1 MRKLGD
7 SLQTFLAGYQADDEA
22 ARKARR
28 AAVVLAKWRSA
39 IEKVYK
45 DAAPFVLS
53 HVNAV
58 YILRGEDPSEG
69 KSLVVY
75 ADDSLVR
82 SDIDARQ
89 EFIKMALR
97 ADGEDIASFKIIA
110 ATLGM
115 RQRHPYASNDAV
127 DGEKTALSPRRRRT
141 LTPADLASID
151 ECVSVID
158 DPRLRKT
165 AKRAMIAEM
174 ENNDDF

>member
-1 MRKLGD
+1 MKRLGD
-7 SLQTFLAGYQADDEA
+7 SLQTFLAGYDANDAA

-45 DAAPFVLS
+45 DAAPFILG

-58 YILRGEDPSEG
+58 YILRDEDRPGE
-69 KSLVVY
+69 KTLIVY

-89 EFIKMALR
+89 EFVKMALR
-97 ADGEDIASFKIIA
+97 AEGEEVSRFKILA

-115 RQRHPYASNDAV
+115 RSRHPYAEEGLSGREADAPAVRRQLTDEDRANV
-127 DGEKTALSPRRRRT
+127 DS
-141 LTPADLASID
+141 
-151 ECVSVID
+151 CVSVIE
-158 DPRLRKT
+158 DPRLRES

-174 ENNDDF
+174 ENNGEF